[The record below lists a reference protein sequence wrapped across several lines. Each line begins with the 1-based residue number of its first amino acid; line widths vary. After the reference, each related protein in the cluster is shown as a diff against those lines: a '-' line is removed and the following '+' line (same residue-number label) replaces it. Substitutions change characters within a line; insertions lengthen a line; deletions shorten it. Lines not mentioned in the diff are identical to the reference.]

1 MEMPYIVGGV
11 PRDYSIFGSATIGG
25 SSSGISSRA
34 VDLDMTTNSSDSM
47 RLAILFAS
55 RNDLRFRIFDDRHV
69 TVFLKNFNVDFSSNY
84 ISKNVIDFLK
94 SEQCTEYLCP
104 AFPEIEEK
112 ALEIYSRDFTINAL
126 HQNIRTGEIV
136 DILDRSLKDIE
147 DKKITTILPP
157 EITLLDDPRRVF
169 RAIRFSTKFGFSIDE
184 DIKQYVKNNKHI
196 LSSSSVKDGY
206 ISSEIS
212 MSMKYNSDETI
223 KALKDMDILG
233 MIPMTGDFK
242 EYIIKNKLVIDYLD
256 SSIA

>member
-1 MEMPYIVGGV
+1 MKEKILIVGPGN
-11 PRDYSIFGSATIGG
+11 
-25 SSSGISSRA
+25 ISYQY
-34 VDLDMTTNSSDSM
+34 VK
-47 RLAILFAS
+47 
-55 RNDLRFRIFDDRHV
+55 V
-69 TVFLKNFNVDFSSNY
+69 LKNFNVDFSSNY
-84 ISKNVIDFLK
+84 RSKNVIDFLK